1 VSLKHKVGLLDVAAM
16 GSPAVVIVKPA
27 RSDSAEHAPSILNRM
42 AARGPRYRVGLVPS
56 PTSRKWDFCHEPGS
70 WCTQSFDISGQHSMQ
85 EILDHVVGQP
95 LVEPISVSQSG
106 EYLCVACDHG
116 IGDATVVTDVCAA
129 LMGGLPNTGLVEPL
143 TAPTM
148 TNPLFA
154 TLFEAAKATPRLFV
168 KDTIGLLKPAWSF
181 FRSYVVALINRPHA
195 VPSTPTEDQ
204 DEKYVAVWS
213 KSDPKFIEEVRRY
226 RDSKHPNASVKAI
239 LIMGIC
245 RALQECGIL
254 LNDELEV
261 VVDMRRF
268 LPPDKFTLANFFAI
282 GRVNIGTQPSVDEFA
297 AALRLMVG
305 SLNPLFRLAAYLAVT
320 RVRMLFALRT
330 RKTEQPVR
338 GPAKSD
344 QSTLTIS
351 DHSNSPS
358 FAKLAWV
365 RTDDIEVAS
374 AVPPT
379 GRSHI
384 SISMCTPPNG
394 SVQLT
399 ATFYAS
405 HVDKL
410 LVARGLSR
418 ALSSVALNQQPE
430 AISEPYRE
438 MSIR

>member
-1 VSLKHKVGLLDVAAM
+1 VSLKHKVGLLDVGAT

-27 RSDSAEHAPSILNRM
+27 RSDAAVHAPSILNRI

-56 PTSRKWDFCHEPGS
+56 PTSRRWDFCHEPGS
-70 WCTQSFDISGQHSMQ
+70 WCTQSFDISGRHSMQ

-129 LMGGLPNTGLVEPL
+129 LMGGLPNTDLAEPL

-148 TNPLFA
+148 MNPLFA
-154 TLFEAAKATPRLFV
+154 ALFEAAKATPRLFA

-181 FRSYVVALINRPHA
+181 FRSYVVALINRPHV
-195 VPSTPTEDQ
+195 VPSRPTGDQ
-204 DEKYVAVWS
+204 NEKYVAVWS

-245 RALQECGIL
+245 RALQECGVL
-254 LNDELEV
+254 LNDEVEV

-282 GRVNIGTQPSVDEFA
+282 GRVNIGRQPSVDEFA

-305 SLNPLFRLAAYLAVT
+305 SLNPLFRLAAYLAVAQ
-320 RVRMLFALRT
+320 VRRLFALRT

-344 QSTLTIS
+344 HSTLTIS

-384 SISMCTPPNG
+384 SISMCAPPNG

-399 ATFYAS
+399 ATFYPS

-410 LVARGLSR
+410 LVARGLGR
-418 ALSSVALNQQPE
+418 ALSSVALTQQPE

-438 MSIR
+438 MVIR